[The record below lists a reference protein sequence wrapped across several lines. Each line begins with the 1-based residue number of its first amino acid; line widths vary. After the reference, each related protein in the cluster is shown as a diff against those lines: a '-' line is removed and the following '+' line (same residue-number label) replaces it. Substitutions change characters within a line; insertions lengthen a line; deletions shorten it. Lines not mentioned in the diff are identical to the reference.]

1 MSRFYGPDI
10 LTDPEVELR
19 AAVESIL
26 ACQVEIAYGTD
37 HHEEIDK
44 SRVFITTPRVAVQPA
59 ELHALE
65 TFLAVD
71 SYGIVAAGPHPVFY
85 LSAKFFGMPKN
96 VDVNQLCAGIRRG
109 EC

>member
-1 MSRFYGPDI
+1 MSFFDREFVADA
-10 LTDPEVELR
+10 EVELR

-37 HHEEIDK
+37 HLDEIDRT
-44 SRVFITTPRVAVQPA
+44 SIHITTPRVAFLPA

-65 TFLAVD
+65 TFLAVQ
-71 SYGIVAAGPHPVFY
+71 SYGIINNGPHSGLY
-85 LSAKFFGMPKN
+85 ISAKFFGMKKD
-96 VDVNQLCAGIRRG
+96 VDVLKLCAGIRRG